1 MTTSHDSPA
10 TITPEDLDGLTGAV
24 LLDVRDLGEWRAG
37 YLDGSLLLPLGLLD
51 PAALPADAPVV
62 VVCDTGERSSA
73 AATLIAGTGR
83 TAFVLEGGLRAWADT
98 GLVLRT
104 SDGEVGVLAPGPR

>member
-10 TITPEDLDGLTGAV
+10 TITPEDLDGLAGAV
-24 LLDVRDLGEWRAG
+24 LLDVRDLEEWRAG

-51 PAALPADAPVV
+51 PAALPAGATVV
-62 VVCDTGERSSA
+62 VVCDTGERSAA